1 MAEQTTGL
9 VVRLD
14 SVRHA
19 LWQNAFTGRDEPR
32 ERVIARVI
40 ADTRDGFH
48 RYSPHTANC
57 GTQAPA

>member
-1 MAEQTTGL
+1 MADRQTGL

-14 SVRHA
+14 SVRNA
-19 LWQNAFTGRDEPR
+19 LWQSAFLGRNEPK

-48 RYSPHTANC
+48 RYTPPANT
-57 GTQAPA
+57 GARA